1 MSFHD
6 RLKKLILAEGK
17 ISVFEQKLGF
27 SFRSLSG
34 AIEAKRGIGSD
45 RLELIFAAYPN
56 WNPTWLF
63 TGKGDMYLDTITSDT
78 KYSLINSIEPR
89 LKEIEKRLGIPD
101 PFEVG
106 G

>member
-1 MSFHD
+1 MCFHD
-6 RLKKLILAEGK
+6 RLKKLILLEGK

-56 WNPTWLF
+56 WSPTWLF
-63 TGKGDMYLDTITSDT
+63 TGKGDMYLDTIITNDYT
-78 KYSLINSIEPR
+78 VLDSIEPR
-89 LKEIEKRLGIPD
+89 LKAIEKVLGITNT
-101 PFEVG
+101 FGVEG
-106 G
+106 